1 MNLFAI
7 GKEHAAVID
16 ATYSLAS
23 GLFVDA
29 KKSEATKRLIDVAEK
44 THDPRAMVEL
54 IKHSY
59 AFQDDSF
66 RKLAG
71 EITSEVVAE
80 PNGVYLQA
88 LVQYNNER
96 EGFIQKH
103 GVDLIDAIKCKN
115 ILKYMNNDFKSE
127 LDEMVFKTGGKSL
140 DVMLLNARIKE
151 IQKFYSKFENM
162 VGDSQ
167 IENAF
172 WFAYQGFMRA
182 SKLAH
187 EMGEDLD
194 SGIYKAKA
202 YLINQELR
210 FEKDGEFNIDEFEAM
225 AVKSG
230 SAKAIYYANKC
241 RFANSQF
248 EDIKIPFSEIYNS
261 ELYVTSDILTNTC
274 E

>member
-7 GKEHAAVID
+7 GKEHDAVID

-59 AFQDDSF
+59 AYKENEHV

-71 EITSEVVAE
+71 EITSEVVVE

-103 GVDLIDAIKCKN
+103 GVDLIDAI
-115 ILKYMNNDFKSE
+115 MRGMD
-127 LDEMVFKTGGKSL
+127 SL
-140 DVMLLNARIKE
+140 AVNA
-151 IQKFYSKFENM
+151 S
-162 VGDSQ
+162 VP
-167 IENAF
+167 A
-172 WFAYQGFMRA
+172 A
-182 SKLAH
+182 L
-187 EMGEDLD
+187 
-194 SGIYKAKA
+194 
-202 YLINQELR
+202 
-210 FEKDGEFNIDEFEAM
+210 
-225 AVKSG
+225 
-230 SAKAIYYANKC
+230 
-241 RFANSQF
+241 
-248 EDIKIPFSEIYNS
+248 
-261 ELYVTSDILTNTC
+261 TSIISSCN
-274 E
+274 